1 MYKIGDTILL
11 NEPFNLWNVNTWLNP
26 FVKFFINLW
35 HKVRGVAYVDYS
47 HALIVADY
55 QGQMYAWEAVANGFV
70 PTKPIEQRLKGI
82 EHLILRPRFF
92 INESKVNLECQKLE
106 GTPYDFEGVFNQ
118 LEYRVTTTWRFV
130 NEQNFAKK
138 FYCTE
143 VIAYIYFQVNE
154 FPKDWYKWSQK
165 EFYFSPYFTHKKI
178 NTR

>member
-1 MYKIGDTILL
+1 MYKIGDCILL
-11 NEPFNLWNVNTWLNP
+11 DEPFNLWNVNTWLNP

-35 HKVRGVAYVDYS
+35 HKVRGIKYVDYS

-55 QGQMYAWEAVANGFV
+55 QGKMYAWEAVANGFV
-70 PTKPIEQRLKGI
+70 PTKPIEDRLKGVD
-82 EHLILRPRFF
+82 HVVLRPRFF
-92 INESKVNLECQKLE
+92 INESKINLECQKLE

-118 LEYRVTTTWRFV
+118 LEYRVTTNWRFV
-130 NEQNFAKK
+130 NEQNYAKK

-143 VIAYIYFQVNE
+143 VIAYIYFQVND
-154 FPKDWYKWSQK
+154 FPKDWFKWSQK